1 MKRRTIRLVFHVGR
15 GKTGTKFLQS
25 NAEKIPEVYFFGK
38 YYSKLNNQTRGLIN
52 DKGNN
57 EFVGELNKI
66 HNRLFRSF
74 RSESNSGFANPSRN
88 STNLLDDYVN
98 ILCEVIRNEKRK
110 KVFIISD
117 ECISDYSNY
126 LGEWSTLLVAA
137 IGNSL
142 SKQLESEFVVEKI
155 LSLTI
160 RAQPD
165 LLLASYGY
173 DRMIRSSE
181 NFSKWLERK
190 LSAPEDGLCGGLF
203 YFSCYSLYRSVFDN
217 SWKVIIVPFEIM
229 TVDGDGGLYLRKAFC
244 LDEKFD
250 FSKCDLSTR
259 VNANSRIDGAKKK
272 TIYRKFNIFIRVG
285 FKLRLEHNRA
295 VKMCLRNGF
304 YLSFIF
310 HGSLLVVAIVL
321 SNLGK
326 IINRLFFNRKERYC
340 YLDEDSCLKII
351 KTFQSDNKKL
361 VDIIGLED
369 LKRFGYL

>member
-1 MKRRTIRLVFHVGR
+1 MKRQTIRLVFHVGR
-15 GKTGTKFLQS
+15 GKTGTTFLQS
-25 NAEKIPEVYFFGK
+25 NVEKIPEVYFFGK
-38 YYSKLNNQTRGLIN
+38 YYSK
-52 DKGNN
+52 KGNN
-57 EFVGELNKI
+57 EFVGELNKV
-66 HNRLFRSF
+66 HYRLFRSF

-88 STNLLDDYVN
+88 STNLLDYYVN
-98 ILCEVIRNEKRK
+98 ILCEIIRNEKKK

-165 LLLASYGY
+165 LLLAAYGY
-173 DRMIRSSE
+173 NTMTRNNE
-181 NFSKWLERK
+181 NFSKWLERQ

-203 YFSCYSLYRSVFDN
+203 YYGCYSLYRSVFDN
-217 SWKVIIVPFEIM
+217 SWKVNIVPFEIM
-229 TVDGDGGLYLRKAFC
+229 NVDGDAGLYMRKVFC

-259 VNANSRIDGAKKK
+259 INANSRIDGAKKK
-272 TIYRKFNIFIRVG
+272 TINRQHNIFIRAG
-285 FKLRLEHNRA
+285 FKLRLEHIGA
-295 VKMCLRNGF
+295 AKICLRNRF

-310 HGSLLVVAIVL
+310 HGSLLSVAIVL

-340 YLDEDSCLKII
+340 YLDEDSRLKII

-361 VDIIGLED
+361 VDIIDLED